1 MSAAQQT
8 VVRQPR
14 QHPQPRAPRV
24 TQGAQPQRPSAP
36 RLRIV
41 RTPVQARTRV
51 PFVVT
56 CMALLAGSLVG
67 ALLLNTSMAQGEYE
81 RFALQSRLAESAQV
95 QQQITTELRLA
106 ESSAQLAAAATQL
119 GMVPT
124 THGAYLRLADGVVL
138 GDPVPAGA
146 AG

>member
-1 MSAAQQT
+1 MSAVQQSALP
-8 VVRQPR
+8 VARP
-14 QHPQPRAPRV
+14 
-24 TQGAQPQRPSAP
+24 GRPSRDPSTTSSPRRDVPP
-36 RLRIV
+36 RLRVV
-41 RTPVQARTRV
+41 RAPAQTRTRA

-56 CMALLAGSLVG
+56 CMALLAGSLLG

-95 QQQITTELRLA
+95 QQQITSELRLA
-106 ESSAQLAAAATQL
+106 ESSAQLAAAASAL

-124 THGAYLRLADGVVL
+124 THGAYLRLADGAVL

-146 AG
+146 GG

>member
-1 MSAAQQT
+1 MSAVQQSA
-8 VVRQPR
+8 VPVARP
-14 QHPQPRAPRV
+14 
-24 TQGAQPQRPSAP
+24 GRPSRDPSTSGSPRRDVPP
-36 RLRIV
+36 RLRVV
-41 RTPVQARTRV
+41 RAPAQARTRA

-56 CMALLAGSLVG
+56 CMALLAGSLLG

-95 QQQITTELRLA
+95 QQRITTELRLA
-106 ESSAQLAAAATQL
+106 ESSAQLAAAASAL

-124 THGAYLRLADGVVL
+124 THGAYLRLADGAVL

-146 AG
+146 GG